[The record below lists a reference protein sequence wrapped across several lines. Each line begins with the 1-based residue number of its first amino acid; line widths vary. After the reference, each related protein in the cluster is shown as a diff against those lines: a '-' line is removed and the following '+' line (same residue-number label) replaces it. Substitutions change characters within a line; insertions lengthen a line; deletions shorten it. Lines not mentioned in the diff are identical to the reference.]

1 MRYAQALRGGQPGQ
15 LRCRAISNVRR
26 SYTPACRSLHSAAL
40 VPQAFVRPLLRH
52 AAWHNGARQTTC
64 SAEAAGADASAVKE
78 NDSSG

>member
-15 LRCRAISNVRR
+15 LLCRTVSGVRR
-26 SYTPACRSLHSAAL
+26 SCAPAYSSLHSAAR
-40 VPQAFVRPLLRH
+40 VPQAFARPLLRH